1 MAHDVYVIVIFE
13 SCHYNHWW
21 VGIWGLLVDKA
32 MFVPTKSVGMVV
44 PTDDGQITFQ

>member
-13 SCHYNHWW
+13 SCHYNDWW